1 MISLANY
8 PQSRMLSKSSE
19 TIRNLQKPSGTFRNL
34 QKPSG
39 TFRNLPNPSGL
50 LTFTADNFHS
60 LCDTVAA
67 RDEGLQRV
75 LATWGYPP
83 LWVRPNRF
91 ATLVL
96 TILEQQVSLQS
107 AYAAYKKLTDA
118 IGLPTP
124 SKILALSD
132 EQLRACYFTRQKSAY
147 VRGLAEA
154 IQTRKLSLK
163 TMEALPD
170 EEVRARLT
178 ALKGIGDWTADIYL
192 LHSLRRTDLFPTGD
206 IALMNGIKMIRGWDA
221 ISKERAIEWAEPLR
235 PYRSIA
241 TMIVWH
247 HYIKVRKIRILH

>member
-1 MISLANY
+1 MTEQAT
-8 PQSRMLSKSSE
+8 SR
-19 TIRNLQKPSGTFRNL
+19 TIRTSRTITTFN
-34 QKPSG
+34 
-39 TFRNLPNPSGL
+39 
-50 LTFTADNFHS
+50 ADNFHS
-60 LCDTVAA
+60 LCDLVAG
-67 RDEGLQRV
+67 RDSGLQRV
-75 LATWGYPP
+75 LTEHGYPP
-83 LWVRPNRF
+83 LWTRPARF

-107 AYAAYKKLTDA
+107 AYAAYQKLTDA

-124 SKILALSD
+124 AKILAMSD
-132 EQLRACYFTRQKSAY
+132 EQLRACYFTRQKTGY

-154 IQTRKLSLK
+154 LQSRKLSLRGL
-163 TMEALPD
+163 EELPD

-192 LHSLRRTDLFPTGD
+192 LHSLQRTDLFPTGD
-206 IALMNGIKMIRGWDA
+206 IALMNGIKMINGWDA
-221 ISKERAIEWAEPLR
+221 ITKEKAIAWAEPLR